1 MKRVVFACV
10 AAWVTCVASA
20 AMPAFVATCPTD
32 INVDSGR
39 TGVVYVNGQKAT
51 VKKVNENNYDAKA
64 GKKGDLFKIQA
75 GNERYEIPEAVVF
88 GG

>member
-1 MKRVVFACV
+1 
-10 AAWVTCVASA
+10 
-20 AMPAFVATCPTD
+20 MPAFVATCPTD

-75 GNERYEIPEAVVF
+75 GNERYETPEAVVF